1 MAGVA
6 ADAQMGLSNRFAV
19 DVMPGDRSLG
29 SWAKV
34 EGLDVTWEVP
44 DYRAG
49 DQGNFRWLFPGKNSY
64 SNVKL
69 SRTVVNGDT
78 QSVKEWLE
86 ENSMNFKPSEIT
98 ITLKDAAG
106 VAVMDW
112 TCKNAVVLKWS
123 VQGFDAGASK
133 VAIETLEFSHRGF
146 LDDETTG

>member
-1 MAGVA
+1 MAVGA
-6 ADAQMGLSNRFAV
+6 EAQMGLANRFKV
-19 DVMPGDRSLG
+19 TVMPENRSLG

-69 SRTVVNGDT
+69 SRTAVKGDT
-78 QSVKEWLE
+78 QSVKDWLE
-86 ENSMNFKPSEIT
+86 ENSKEFKPSEIT
-98 ITLKDAAG
+98 ITLKDAHNDD
-106 VAVMDW
+106 VMEW
-112 TCKNAVVLKWS
+112 TCKNSVVLKWS

-146 LDDETTG
+146 LDDEITS

>member
-1 MAGVA
+1 MPVA
-6 ADAQMGLSNRFAV
+6 ADAQLGLVNRFKV
-19 DVMPGDRSLG
+19 VVMPSARSLG

-44 DYRAG
+44 EYRAG
-49 DQGNFRWLFPGKNSY
+49 DQGNFRWLYPGKTTYKNVSLQRTAVKGDTQ
-64 SNVKL
+64 NVKL
-69 SRTVVNGDT
+69 
-78 QSVKEWLE
+78 WLE
-86 ENSMNFKPSEIT
+86 ENSMKFVPSEIT
-98 ITLKDAAG
+98 ITLMDAQGAD
-106 VAVMDW
+106 VMDW